1 MQHVI
6 LFVKVMIS
14 YLVPD
19 KPEWVA
25 TAVASVEYQSKIAYK
40 RQVSCIV
47 HCTCN
52 HVSSSSVPYLLQG
65 LYRSWKFVEIYS

>member
-52 HVSSSSVPYLLQG
+52 HVSVPYLLQS
-65 LYRSWKFVEIYS
+65 LDANLEICGNL